1 MKMKYILTASAAL
14 AMGIATPAFAQVASG
29 TNAGPTTSNG
39 ILTSATSTSTSTDV
53 QDVLND
59 KSVNTDSRNQST
71 NLNDVLNDKSQTAL
85 ASFNAIG
92 SNNTDGNHDNNQDNS
107 SITADQDLSATVSN
121 APVLVLAAI
130 TGALNGQSGNNS
142 VGGNAFAAYSGILN
156 QGWNTGQGSNAQAA
170 TNIAARGTVSFAQ

>member
-1 MKMKYILTASAAL
+1 MKMKTLVTAAAVIALGVSA
-14 AMGIATPAFAQVASG
+14 PAFAQVASG

-59 KSVNTDSRNQST
+59 KSVTSV
-71 NLNDVLNDKSQTAL
+71 NDVLNDKSQNAF
-85 ASFNAIG
+85 ASFNTIDSYNGAG
-92 SNNTDGNHDNNQDNS
+92 DDNNNQDNS
-107 SITADQDLSATVSN
+107 RVVANQDLSASVSN

-130 TGALNGQSGNNS
+130 TGALNGQSGDNS
-142 VGGNAFAAYSGILN
+142 VGGNAFGAYSGILN